1 MIVSHHLAMTMPF
14 EGRVRAGS
22 ARRGGAL
29 GSLQRS
35 IRPALVLGA
44 AALLASGCR
53 SVRSELPEPA
63 AARTD
68 VVEAILLQLNDVYEI
83 TAIEDGR
90 SGGLARVATLR
101 RQLLAEN
108 PNTFTL
114 IAGDFVS
121 PSALGT
127 AKVEGETLAGRQM
140 VAVLNAIGL
149 DVATFGNHE
158 FDIRE
163 AQLRQRLAESRFRWT
178 SANVTATGQPFAG
191 VSRHEVLVAKNASGK
206 TLRLG
211 VIGVTLDSNKA
222 PWVAYTDPRQAVADQ
237 IAALGQAEVV
247 IALTHL
253 AFADDVALAAGLP
266 AIDLVLGG
274 HEHENVRAY
283 RGADWTPVLKADA
296 NARTVYVHRLRY
308 HGSQRRL
315 EVDSRLVP
323 IDETIA
329 EDPQVAAVVADWV
342 ERGYAGFRQQ
352 GFEPD
357 ALVAQLTEPLDGREA
372 GTRNGR
378 TNLTELIAR
387 ACLAEVPGA
396 ELALYNSGSIR
407 IDDVLPVGSMT
418 QYDVIRVLPFGGLV
432 QEVEIQGGLLARA
445 LTQGELNQGSGG
457 FLQSA
462 GIAKA
467 GDSYTLGG
475 QPLDPQRWYRM
486 AITDYLASGQERN
499 LEFLKPGT
507 EMRVIA
513 DHRDVRMALISQLG
527 RDYPLPAK
535 AAWWGRSTPGTERAT
550 AALATM

>member
-1 MIVSHHLAMTMPF
+1 MAKPF
-14 EGRVRAGS
+14 EGRGRASSTARAG
-22 ARRGGAL
+22 GVL
-29 GSLQRS
+29 GSLRRES
-35 IRPALVLGA
+35 AGLALALAA

-53 SVRSELPEPA
+53 SVRHERPA
-63 AARTD
+63 ARAD

-83 TAIEDGR
+83 TAVEDGR

-114 IAGDFVS
+114 IAGDFLS

-127 AKVEGETLAGRQM
+127 AKVDGETLAGKQM
-140 VAVLNAIGL
+140 VAVLNALGL
-149 DVATFGNHE
+149 DLATFGNHE

-178 SANVTATGQPFAG
+178 SANVSATGQPFAG

-206 TLRLG
+206 TMRLG

-222 PWVAYTDPRQAVADQ
+222 PWVAYTDPRQAVVDQ
-237 IAALGQAEVV
+237 IAALGQPEVV

-253 AFADDVALAAGLP
+253 AFADDVALAAEVP

-274 HEHENVRAY
+274 HEHENVRVY

-315 EVDSRLVP
+315 EVDSRLVA
-323 IDETIA
+323 IDQTIE
-329 EDPQVAAVVADWV
+329 EDPQVAALVADWV

-352 GFEPD
+352 GFEPE

-372 GTRNGR
+372 ATRNGR
-378 TNLTELIAR
+378 TNLTDLIAR

-432 QEVEIQGGLLARA
+432 REVEIQGGLLARA
-445 LTQGELNQGSGG
+445 LAQGELNQGSGG

-467 GDSYTLGG
+467 GDAYTVGG

-499 LEFLKPGT
+499 LEFLKPGP
-507 EMRVIA
+507 EMRLIA
-513 DHRDVRMALISQLG
+513 EHRDVRMALISQLG
-527 RDYPLPAK
+527 RDYPLPGK
-535 AAWWGRSTPGTERAT
+535 AVRREPAGGAPEPAT
-550 AALATM
+550 AALASM